1 MTAGLTLAL
10 AVLAAVLTGYGTW
23 TLAGLNRER
32 PVRRQPDDDRN
43 LELWLLGNPISPGT
57 LRVLAWIACAVS
69 VVIGMVAT
77 GNVVCAILLGSIGYT
92 VPGSVLAALAA
103 STWARADDQAHSL
116 ATVLQFALPVEGN
129 PHTALAHV
137 LPDLGQP
144 LRGWMERVVAG
155 EAAGVPLE
163 DGLATLADR
172 LRHRE
177 LRLLADI
184 LLADRRA
191 APSHALISE
200 LLPEWEARTKAASE
214 RASLLG
220 SGQILTGLFTWG
232 PLAVFLLVDGLT
244 PAGQVF
250 HATLAGQA
258 IAALG
263 MAVLTFTVHIARV
276 NLARQRTLATY

>member
-1 MTAGLTLAL
+1 MRTVLLTVL
-10 AVLAAVLTGYGTW
+10 AVGLTGYGTW
-23 TLAGLNRER
+23 TLVGLSRER
-32 PVRRQPDDDRN
+32 PVRRQPDDDCN

-57 LRVLAWIACAVS
+57 LRVLAWIACAAAVT
-69 VVIGMVAT
+69 VGMAAT

-92 VPGSVLAALAA
+92 VPGSMLAALAA

-129 PHTALAHV
+129 PHTALIHV

-155 EAAGVPLE
+155 EAAGVPVE

-191 APSHALISE
+191 APSHTLISE

-220 SGQILTGLFTWG
+220 SGQAMTGLFTWG
-232 PLAVFLLVDGLT
+232 PLAAFLLMDGLT
-244 PAGQVF
+244 PAGAVF
-250 HATLAGQA
+250 HSTLAGQA

-263 MAVLTFTVHIARV
+263 MAVLTFAVHIARV
-276 NLARQRTLATY
+276 NLARQRTLATF

>member
-1 MTAGLTLAL
+1 MRTVLLT
-10 AVLAAVLTGYGTW
+10 VLAAGLAGYGTW
-23 TLAGLNRER
+23 TLVGLNRER
-32 PVRRQPDDDRN
+32 TVRRQPDDDRN

-57 LRVLAWIACAVS
+57 LRVLAWLACAGTVA
-69 VVIGMVAT
+69 IGMVAT
-77 GNVVCAILLGSIGYT
+77 GNVICAVLLGSIGYT

-155 EAAGVPLE
+155 EAAGVPVE

-191 APSHALISE
+191 APSHTLISE

-220 SGQILTGLFTWG
+220 SGQIMTGLFTWG
-232 PLAVFLLVDGLT
+232 PLAVFLVVDGLT
-244 PAGQVF
+244 PAGAVF
-250 HATLAGQA
+250 HATLAGQM

-263 MAVLTFTVHIARV
+263 MAVLAFAVHIARV
-276 NLARQRTLATY
+276 NLARQRTLATF

>member
-1 MTAGLTLAL
+1 MTADMTLPLT
-10 AVLAAVLTGYGTW
+10 VLAAVLTGYGVW
-23 TLAGLNRER
+23 TLAGLSRGR
-32 PVRRQPDDDRN
+32 PIQRQPDDDRN
-43 LELWLLGNPISPGT
+43 LELWLLGSPVSPGT
-57 LRVLAWIACAVS
+57 LRTLAWAACAAAVA
-69 VVIGMVAT
+69 IGMAIT
-77 GNVVCAILLGSIGYT
+77 GNAVCAILLGTIAYT
-92 VPGSVLAALAA
+92 APGSVLAALAA

-129 PHTALAHV
+129 PYTALAHV

-144 LRGWMERVVAG
+144 LGGWMERVVAG
-155 EAAGVPLE
+155 EAAGVPVE
-163 DGLATLADR
+163 EGLATLADR

-191 APSHALISE
+191 APSHTLISE

-220 SGQILTGLFTWG
+220 SGQAMTGLFTWG
-232 PLAVFLLVDGLT
+232 PLVAFLVVDGFT
-244 PAGQVF
+244 PAGAVF
-250 HATLAGQA
+250 HATLAGQV

-263 MAVLTFTVHIARV
+263 MAVLTFAVHIARV
-276 NLARQRTLATY
+276 NLARQRSLATF

>member
-1 MTAGLTLAL
+1 MTTGLTLPL
-10 AVLAAVLTGYGTW
+10 TVLAGGLAAYGTW

-32 PVRRQPDDDRN
+32 PSRHQPDDDRN

-57 LRVLAWIACAVS
+57 LRLLSWVACAGTVAL
-69 VVIGMVAT
+69 GMITT
-77 GNVVCAILLGSIGYT
+77 GNVICAILLGSIGYT
-92 VPGSVLAALAA
+92 VPGSMLAALAA

-144 LRGWMERVVAG
+144 LKGWMERVVAG
-155 EAAGVPLE
+155 EAAGVPVE

-191 APSHALISE
+191 APSHTLISE

-220 SGQILTGLFTWG
+220 AGQIMTGLFTWG
-232 PLAVFLLVDGLT
+232 PLATFLVGDGLT
-244 PAGQVF
+244 PAGAVF
-250 HATLAGQA
+250 HATLAGQV
-258 IAALG
+258 IAAVG
-263 MAVLTFTVHIARV
+263 MAVLAFAVHIARV
-276 NLARQRTLATY
+276 NLARQRTLATF

>member
-1 MTAGLTLAL
+1 MTVILSVVTGAL
-10 AVLAAVLTGYGTW
+10 VTYGTW
-23 TLAGLNRER
+23 TLAGLERER
-32 PVRRQPDDDRN
+32 TVRRQPDDDRN

-57 LRVLAWIACAVS
+57 LQLLSWVACAGTVAL
-69 VVIGMVAT
+69 GMAST
-77 GNVVCAILLGSIGYT
+77 GNVVCAVLLGSIGYT

-144 LRGWMERVVAG
+144 LGGWMERVVAG
-155 EAAGVPLE
+155 EAAGVPVE

-191 APSHALISE
+191 APSHTLISE

-220 SGQILTGLFTWG
+220 SGQAMTGLFTWG
-232 PLAVFLLVDGLT
+232 PLAVFLVVDGLT
-244 PAGQVF
+244 PAGAVF
-250 HATLAGQA
+250 HTTLAGQL

-263 MAVLTFTVHIARV
+263 MAVLAFAVHIARV
-276 NLARQRTLATY
+276 NLARQRTLATF